1 MAPIRNC
8 QAVSGRGV
16 LRGSVRKPQFTAEAS
31 NIIHLGDARTFRF
44 CYSRSVHKTK
54 LHTTKANPPRG
65 RGRKAHGSLREIARL
80 PKGDGSGNVRA
91 FAVINKP
98 TRRRRHPDRRCPIGG
113 GKGTAP
119 RSAEGRPPSPSH
131 PSRTGQLHLQAL
143 PEPLFRRP
151 LNSTLS
157 ASRWPKIRYAA
168 HGKGATWQIR
178 STLRRR
184 YAGPATETASRR
196 SRGRSA
202 RFSGTKVQDKS
213 MTTNAPGDHPPPR
226 AGVPLGSVGT
236 GIGLEE

>member
-119 RSAEGRPPSPSH
+119 RSAEGRPLSPSH
-131 PSRTGQLHLQAL
+131 PSRTGQVTGAQV
-143 PEPLFRRP
+143 RR
-151 LNSTLS
+151 
-157 ASRWPKIRYAA
+157 
-168 HGKGATWQIR
+168 GGCG
-178 STLRRR
+178 RRR
-184 YAGPATETASRR
+184 SYKRSPTIGQPPSLYEVLCNRNHSNNVLPAGTMQR
-196 SRGRSA
+196 
-202 RFSGTKVQDKS
+202 
-213 MTTNAPGDHPPPR
+213 
-226 AGVPLGSVGT
+226 
-236 GIGLEE
+236 